1 MAKAKKTELEEN
13 TQKPITRK
21 TRTKKTETVPV
32 DSNVKEV
39 NEILEGQET
48 STPEEQTKPIG
59 SLFDTINYHNVADLD
74 RFVQNLTGD
83 QSLYCV
89 VQAAKAAHKRG
100 VFSIEESEI
109 VSRAIRVLTTP
120 PEDKEPSVT
129 EPEIHKS

>member
-48 STPEEQTKPIG
+48 RTTK
-59 SLFDTINYHNVADLD
+59 TN
-74 RFVQNLTGD
+74 RF
-83 QSLYCV
+83 
-89 VQAAKAAHKRG
+89 
-100 VFSIEESEI
+100 I
-109 VSRAIRVLTTP
+109 V
-120 PEDKEPSVT
+120 
-129 EPEIHKS
+129 